1 MPKPRQFVQMLPG
14 DVVGNGSTSGRWDT
28 ALSAAPA
35 GFCYY
40 ITDQLDLRALMAGKE
55 SGIDMSALIL
65 QEAGPWALIASPA
78 EGYFM
83 VIDFVTTQRPT
94 ELFIGQVWEQPV
106 LPGHFPGFLLPDQA
120 TIADKSPSD
129 QDFNPSQV
137 AWGLW
142 RIFGVNT
149 LQRMGTIQPVNV
161 NQSGYFGT
169 GETLVSPGLFWTRI
183 IIPFQDGDN
192 ITIPSANLVSQG
204 VAVDLSMP
212 QEMSQMMR
220 AVQR

>member
-1 MPKPRQFVQMLPG
+1 
-14 DVVGNGSTSGRWDT
+14 
-28 ALSAAPA
+28 
-35 GFCYY
+35 
-40 ITDQLDLRALMAGKE
+40 MAGKE

-129 QDFNPSQV
+129 QDFNLSQV

-169 GETLVSPGLFWTRI
+169 GETLVSPVCFGLESLSRFRMLTRSLFHPLI
-183 IIPFQDGDN
+183 
-192 ITIPSANLVSQG
+192 
-204 VAVDLSMP
+204 LSVKGWLSISP
-212 QEMSQMMR
+212 CPKR
-220 AVQR
+220 CRK